1 MLKMTEMR
9 GENMISDKMKLIV
22 VLLLILLLAII
33 VIDPAMGYLHA
44 FKRIKNDN

>member
-1 MLKMTEMR
+1 
-9 GENMISDKMKLIV
+9 MISDRMKLIV

-33 VIDPAMGYLHA
+33 VIDPAMEYLHS